1 MNQVPR
7 FNIIIATD
15 SNGGFS
21 YKNKLPWRF
30 LKDSNFYNTITSS
43 NVNYSN
49 NILITCL
56 LQ

>member
-1 MNQVPR
+1 MKQVPR

-30 LKDSNFYNTITSS
+30 LKDSNLEDKNLKKY
-43 NVNYSN
+43 
-49 NILITCL
+49 
-56 LQ
+56 